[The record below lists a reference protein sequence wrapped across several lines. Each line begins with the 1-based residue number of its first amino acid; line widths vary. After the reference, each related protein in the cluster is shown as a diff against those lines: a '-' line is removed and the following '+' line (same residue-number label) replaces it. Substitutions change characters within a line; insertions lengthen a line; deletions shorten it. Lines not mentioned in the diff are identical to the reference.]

1 MKNCQQQIRYW
12 LPPVFLLLI
21 LILGCDEPATTDS
34 NEPEEKIEYLV
45 GESYFGRNNY
55 IQYKVGNLP
64 LIIAAPHGGS
74 EKPEEI
80 PDRSWGSTVKDA
92 YTLEMARALADSL
105 NALTGKQ
112 VHLITCLLHRSKLD
126 ANRDLDE
133 AAQGNGYAGTAWTE
147 YHNFINVAKEKVT
160 EEFGH
165 GLYID
170 LHGQSRRPRIELGY
184 LLDDVDL
191 MLPDSVLDEPL
202 YVEKSSLR
210 ALAEFAPGDFSS
222 ILRGDFSLGNYLSS
236 QGYPT
241 VPSITISHPG
251 EDGYFRG
258 GYNTVRHGSRD
269 SGTISAVQI
278 ELYKEGIRD
287 SSENRARFAG
297 HFTLAVH
304 RFFKEFFA
312 LDLSSRQ

>member
-92 YTLEMARALADSL
+92 FTLEMSRVLADSL
-105 NALTGKQ
+105 NELTGKQ

-202 YVEKSSLR
+202 YVEKSSLTIYPR
-210 ALAEFAPGDFSS
+210 KATRQSPVLQSLTRGKTATFEGGTTRCDTGHEIAAPSALY
-222 ILRGDFSLGNYLSS
+222 RLS
-236 QGYPT
+236 
-241 VPSITISHPG
+241 
-251 EDGYFRG
+251 
-258 GYNTVRHGSRD
+258 
-269 SGTISAVQI
+269 
-278 ELYKEGIRD
+278 
-287 SSENRARFAG
+287 
-297 HFTLAVH
+297 FT
-304 RFFKEFFA
+304 KKG
-312 LDLSSRQ
+312 